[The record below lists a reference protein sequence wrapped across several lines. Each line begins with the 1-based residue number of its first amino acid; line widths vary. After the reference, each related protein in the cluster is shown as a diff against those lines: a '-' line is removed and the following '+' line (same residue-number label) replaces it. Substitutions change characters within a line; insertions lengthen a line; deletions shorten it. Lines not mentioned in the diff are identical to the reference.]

1 MKLIIASHNH
11 HKIEEFKEILEPY
24 DFEVTS
30 LIELDDFT
38 EIEETGSTFEENA
51 LIKAKTISDKY
62 GIFVLADDSGLV
74 VPALNNEPG
83 IYSSRYSGEP
93 SDDARNNQ
101 KLLSNMQAMHGDERC
116 AYFISHII
124 IYHPSGNYLSVEG
137 RVDGLITEQ
146 PRGDSTF
153 GYDPLFYYPP
163 YKQTFAELSIEAKNK
178 VSHRAVAIQKILDLL
193 PNWLKEVSA

>member
-30 LIELDDFT
+30 LIELEDFT

-101 KLLSNMQAMHGDERC
+101 KLLRNMQAMHGDERR

-124 IYHPSGNYLSVEG
+124 VYHPSGNYL
-137 RVDGLITEQ
+137 
-146 PRGDSTF
+146 
-153 GYDPLFYYPP
+153 
-163 YKQTFAELSIEAKNK
+163 
-178 VSHRAVAIQKILDLL
+178 
-193 PNWLKEVSA
+193 